1 LPFCGYNFGDYFQHW
16 LDIGR
21 HPGASLPKLFYVNW
35 FRKDEEG
42 NFIWPGFG
50 ENARV
55 LKWVLERIG
64 GTTEAV
70 ETAIGMV
77 PKIEDLDVS
86 GLDLGAEDLQSLLA
100 VDEGEWRT
108 ELTLIEEHYESIGE
122 RLPDEMR
129 AQLNQLSDHLAD

>member
-1 LPFCGYNFGDYFQHW
+1 MEDSPPRPF
-16 LDIGR
+16 
-21 HPGASLPKLFYVNW
+21 PGANLPKLFYVNW
-35 FRKDEEG
+35 FRKNDDG

-77 PKIEDLDVS
+77 PKPEDLDVS
-86 GLDLGAEDLQSLLA
+86 GLDLKPEELQTLLA
-100 VDEGEWRT
+100 VNEDEWKS

-122 RLPDEMR
+122 RLPNQMR
-129 AQLNQLSDHLAD
+129 AQLSRLSERLAG

>member
-1 LPFCGYNFGDYFQHW
+1 M
-16 LDIGR
+16 
-21 HPGASLPKLFYVNW
+21 
-35 FRKDEEG
+35 
-42 NFIWPGFG
+42 
-50 ENARV
+50 
-55 LKWVLERIG
+55 LKWVLEQIG